1 MVVECPIQ
9 ASTLSYVHS
18 VIWLIMLYVVSSS
31 YFLLINLSTRA
42 QEYIYG
48 ISSCTLC
55 SLCYVDCL
63 KETAVPLMLK
73 N

>member
-31 YFLLINLSTRA
+31 YFLLINLSTRT
-42 QEYIYG
+42 QEYIYV
-48 ISSCTLC
+48 ISSSTLC
-55 SLCYVDCL
+55 GLCYVDCL
-63 KETAVPLMLK
+63 IETAVPLMLK